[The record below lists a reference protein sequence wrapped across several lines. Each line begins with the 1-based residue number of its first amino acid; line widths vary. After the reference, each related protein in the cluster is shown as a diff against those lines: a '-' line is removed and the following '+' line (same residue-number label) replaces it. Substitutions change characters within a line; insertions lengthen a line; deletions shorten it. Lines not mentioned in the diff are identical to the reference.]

1 MVQKGTVLGVG
12 FDSVSSTWHFSDL
25 KADKV
30 VRRCLDGANAKH
42 LSLLQIQKIMGSVND
57 LAQMCP
63 LLKSHQKS
71 GNEFMAKFGGDN
83 DLLRAVPIQLRRDL
97 EVVAKV
103 AESAKSGLPIAE
115 IISQPGLAALTFYM
129 DAAGASFTVVGGK
142 RCYHDNDQRG
152 SLYWRHKSG
161 GYLGLDQIVMARR
174 AAHQAERREGALLWY
189 TLV

>member
-1 MVQKGTVLGVG
+1 M
-12 FDSVSSTWHFSDL
+12 
-25 KADKV
+25 
-30 VRRCLDGANAKH
+30 RRCLDGANAKH
-42 LSLLQIQKIMGSVND
+42 LSLLQIQEIMGSVND

-63 LLKSHQKS
+63 LLKSHQRS

-115 IISQPGLAALTFYM
+115 IISQPGLAALTFYT

-142 RCYHDNDQRG
+142 RCYHDNDGKGAACIGCTSLEDIWGWTRLSWPDGLLTKQR
-152 SLYWRHKSG
+152 
-161 GYLGLDQIVMARR
+161 D
-174 AAHQAERREGALLWY
+174 
-189 TLV
+189 